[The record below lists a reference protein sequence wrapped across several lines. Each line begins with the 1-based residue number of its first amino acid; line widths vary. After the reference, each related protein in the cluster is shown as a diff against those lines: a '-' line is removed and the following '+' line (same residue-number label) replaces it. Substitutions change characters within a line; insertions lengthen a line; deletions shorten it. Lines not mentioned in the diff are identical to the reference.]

1 MNQDLSLQT
10 ASFRKEQWRKI
21 FAIDWV
27 LYLAALGMTLAGLVT
42 MNSFTGNNSYFN
54 HQLIWIVVS
63 SLIFFVSSLI
73 DYRFFRRTGVVVI
86 AYSLSIL
93 VLLALFGLGAIN
105 KGAQSWFNF
114 GGVSF
119 QPSDLIKLV
128 LIILLSKYF
137 SRRHI
142 EIANYKHIIVSGFYA
157 FVIFVLVAIQPD
169 FGSALIIFFLWLG
182 MVLLS
187 GISKKHL
194 AIVVI
199 LGTIAFSFLWFSVF
213 HDYQKQRII
222 NFIHPLTDIRGA
234 GYSAYQSMIAVGSGE
249 LLGKG
254 IGYGTQSKLKFLPEY
269 QTDFIF
275 AAFAEEWGLVGVL
288 LLLLLFGI
296 LISRIIINAYRGASN
311 FEILFGVGLVIMFLS
326 HFIVNAG
333 MNIGLLPV
341 TGVTFPF
348 MSYGGTHLLTSYL
361 GLGMLMGMR
370 RYRKAT
376 HTENMK
382 NEFLGL

>member
-1 MNQDLSLQT
+1 MNQELAQT
-10 ASFRKEQWRKI
+10 TPFSKERWRKI
-21 FAIDWV
+21 FAVDWI
-27 LYLAALGMTLAGLVT
+27 LYLSALGMTLAGLIT

-54 HQLIWIVVS
+54 HQLIWIVVAS
-63 SLIFFVSSLI
+63 IVFFVASLI
-73 DYRFFRRTGVVVI
+73 DYRFFRRTGVVVV
-86 AYSLSIL
+86 AYGLSIL
-93 VLLALFGLGAIN
+93 ILLALFALGTIN

-142 EIANYKHIIVSGFYA
+142 EIANYKHIIISGFYA
-157 FVIFVLVAIQPD
+157 FIIFVLVAIQPD
-169 FGSALIIFFLWLG
+169 FGSALIIFFIWLG

-194 AIVVI
+194 AVVVI
-199 LGTIAFSFLWFSVF
+199 LGSVAFSFLWFSVF

-249 LLGKG
+249 VLGKG

-275 AAFAEEWGLVGVL
+275 AAFSEEWGLVGVL

-348 MSYGGTHLLTSYL
+348 MSYGGTNLLTSFL
-361 GLGMLMGMR
+361 GLGILMGMR